1 MNKQVVPIIGMHCAS
16 CAVNIERKLK
26 KLAGMQSASVNYANE
41 KALVEYDEA
50 QCNPKI
56 IGEAVSSLGYTAIF
70 KGDNAGEQSSEEVA
84 RAAQLKTLKSKLLL
98 SGALTVL
105 ILIGSFPQIFP
116 FAPAFLQDPITLLS
130 LAIPIQFVVGWQF
143 YRSTYGSIKNHT
155 TNMDTLIAFG
165 TTAAFLFST
174 IMTLFPQFMMELGIE
189 GHYFDVSA
197 LVITLVLLGDY
208 FQTNAK
214 GQTGAAIKKLLNL
227 QAKTA
232 RVKRNN
238 QEIDIPIEQVVVN
251 DLIVVRTG
259 DKIPVDGIIVEGA
272 SSVDESMV
280 TGESIPVD
288 KAVEDRVIGGT
299 INKNGSFVF
308 KATKVGSQTLLS
320 QIIKLVE
327 EAQSSKAPIQ
337 KLADKISAV
346 FVPIVIIIATMT
358 FVVWYILGPEPRLS
372 FALLNAVG
380 VLVIACPCAL
390 GLATPTSIMVGTGKG
405 AQNGILIKNAEKLE
419 TAHRLTTI
427 IFDKT
432 GTITKGKPE
441 VTDIK
446 RLTNEYTEHEILKYA
461 SSIENASTHPLA
473 DAVVS
478 YAKGLQIVLAK
489 VESFNSVTGKGV
501 EGRVDGKMIDIG
513 LKLLKDKKIDFR
525 DAVQDIEKLQSQAKT
540 VIPVAVDGKLAAII
554 GIADPIK
561 ESASEVIAKLN
572 SMKIETV
579 MITGDNE
586 RTAEAI
592 AKQAGIQRYLANV
605 LPQDKEHEV
614 RKLQSEGKVVAMV
627 GDGINDAPAIA
638 ASDVGIAMG
647 SGTDVAI
654 ESSDI
659 TLLDGDLR
667 KLPQAIR
674 LSKKTMANIMQNLFW
689 AFGYNVVLIP
699 VAVGILYPVWG
710 ILLSPVFASV
720 AMALSSISVVLN
732 ALRLNLVDIKK

>member
-1 MNKQVVPIIGMHCAS
+1 
-16 CAVNIERKLK
+16 
-26 KLAGMQSASVNYANE
+26 MQSTSVNYASE
-41 KALVEYDEA
+41 KALVEYDESV
-50 QCNPKI
+50 CNSEKI
-56 IGEAVSSLGYTAIF
+56 RDAVSSLGYKAIVEDS
-70 KGDNAGEQSSEEVA
+70 KSNELSSEEAA
-84 RAAQLKTLKSKLLL
+84 RATQLKTLKIKLAL
-98 SGALTVL
+98 SSVLTIL
-105 ILIGSFPQIFP
+105 ILIGSFPQIFR
-116 FAPAFLQDPITLLS
+116 FAPAFLQDSYTLLA
-130 LAIPIQFVVGWQF
+130 LAIPIQFVLGWQF

-165 TTAAFLFST
+165 TTAAFLFSA
-174 IMTLFPQFMMELGIE
+174 IMTLFPHFMMELGVE

-214 GQTGAAIKKLLNL
+214 GQTGAAIKKLLSL

-232 RVKRNN
+232 RVKREN
-238 QEIDIPIEQVVVN
+238 QEVDIPIEQLVTNDFVVV
-251 DLIVVRTG
+251 RPG
-259 DKIPVDGIIVEGA
+259 DKIPVDGIIIEGT

-280 TGESIPVD
+280 TGESIPVGKRIND
-288 KAVEDRVIGGT
+288 SVVGGT
-299 INKNGSFVF
+299 INKNGSFIF
-308 KATKVGSQTLLS
+308 KATKVGNQTLLS

-337 KLADKISAV
+337 KLVDKISAV

-358 FVVWYILGPEPRLS
+358 FVIWYVVGPEPRLNY
-372 FALLNAVG
+372 ALLSAVG

-419 TAHRLTTI
+419 TAHRLNTV

-441 VTDIK
+441 VTDFIS
-446 RLTNEYTEHEILKYA
+446 LNNDYPEDHILQLIA
-461 SSIENASTHPLA
+461 SLENSSTHPLA
-473 DAVVS
+473 DSIVFFAKMRGVS
-478 YAKGLQIVLAK
+478 LAK
-489 VESFNSVTGKGV
+489 VDRFNSVTGMGV
-501 EGRVDGKMIDIG
+501 EGSVMGYEVVAGI
-513 LKLLKDKKIDFR
+513 KLLVDRHIDLSG
-525 DAVQDIEKLQSQAKT
+525 VKTDIAQLQSQAKT
-540 VIPVAVDGKLAAII
+540 VIPVAIGGMLVATI

-561 ESASEVIAKLN
+561 DDAKATISMLN
-572 SMKIETV
+572 NMNIETI

-586 RTAEAI
+586 KTAEAI
-592 AKQAGIQRYLANV
+592 AKQAGIKQYLANV

-614 RKLQSEGKVVAMV
+614 RKLQAQGKVVAMV

-659 TLLDGDLR
+659 TLLGGDLK

-674 LSKKTMANIMQNLFW
+674 LSKKTMSNIMQNLFW
-689 AFGYNVVLIP
+689 AFGYNVILIP
-699 VAVGILYPVWG
+699 VAVGVLYPLWG
-710 ILLSPVFASV
+710 ILLNPVFASV
-720 AMALSSISVVLN
+720 AMALSSISVVMN
-732 ALRLNLVDIKK
+732 SLRLNLVNIKK